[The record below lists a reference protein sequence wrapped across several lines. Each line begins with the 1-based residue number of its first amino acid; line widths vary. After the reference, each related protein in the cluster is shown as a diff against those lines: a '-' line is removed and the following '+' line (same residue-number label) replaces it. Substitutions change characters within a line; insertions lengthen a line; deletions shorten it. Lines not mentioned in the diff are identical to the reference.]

1 MIPRN
6 VSVFDLAKVPSA
18 VGIIQRNC
26 KEEID
31 ELLWQIGFDP
41 KLGYELN
48 ACLHRPLTA
57 KTNEPVY
64 GIRVEGWERSDP
76 EFMKSGF
83 ASWENKLEQLDPH
96 LRDDLMSL
104 SKESNFTADICS
116 HISGGQKGEEG

>member
-1 MIPRN
+1 MIPRSI
-6 VSVFDLAKVPSA
+6 SVFDLKRVPGA
-18 VGIIQRNC
+18 VRIIQNAD

-48 ACLHRPLTA
+48 PCLHRPLTA

-64 GIRVEGWERSDP
+64 GIRVEGYERFDP
-76 EFMKSGF
+76 EWLQSEN
-83 ASWENKLEQLDPH
+83 ASWDAKVENIDPS
-96 LRDDLMSL
+96 LRDDLISMGQQ
-104 SKESNFTADICS
+104 SNFTNSIIE